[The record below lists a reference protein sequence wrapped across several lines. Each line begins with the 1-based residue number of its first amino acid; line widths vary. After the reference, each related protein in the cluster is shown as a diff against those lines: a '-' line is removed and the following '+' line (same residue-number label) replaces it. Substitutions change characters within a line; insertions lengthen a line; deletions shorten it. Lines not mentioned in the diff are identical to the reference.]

1 MNSNN
6 YNIGWDA
13 HLEREWAWHCHEQEV
28 YAMRMRIDEIEQE
41 TSDLED
47 EQAAAAEEGR
57 MDDVKALQVQ
67 IDEPQSELDSI
78 NFG

>member
-1 MNSNN
+1 
-6 YNIGWDA
+6 
-13 HLEREWAWHCHEQEV
+13 
-28 YAMRMRIDEIEQE
+28 MRIDEIEQE

-67 IDEPQSELDSI
+67 IDELQNELDSI